1 MSQIFYLNDLM
12 ADAPTDGV
20 DVQKE
25 FENTMLQYAKI
36 RNEPLLDIEK
46 YVVIGNEVSKIMIGG
61 KSLKE
66 LIKGVEDNDLRKVC
80 YGYFCLRDNTN
91 LLDYNYQDADFNDTV
106 LEEILDMTFHNGKSA
121 LYTAMASLKSWLLL
135 SFPIEKEWK
144 NPIVTLD
151 DKNKYKLNN
160 FYGSNRYCI
169 VDKILQGQETS
180 EAYLVRFTHRLDNF
194 TIEYS
199 DDFKDYFLKMQVE
212 ELRNITLRL
221 NLAYSRNLITLN
233 KEDERLYRL
242 CSCTGVSN
250 MFELKSSHDLGI
262 RFYLKKKDESHLIFG
277 GVGRKSNYKGL
288 QQNNDMIRAYRTIE
302 KYEKEK

>member
-212 ELRNITLRL
+212 ELRNMTLRL

-262 RFYLKKKDESHLIFG
+262 RFYLKKKDESHLFFG

>member
-212 ELRNITLRL
+212 ELRNMTLRL
-221 NLAYSRNLITLN
+221 NLAYSRNLIALN
-233 KEDERLYRL
+233 KEDERLYRH

>member
-1 MSQIFYLNDLM
+1 M

-194 TIEYS
+194 TIEYC

-212 ELRNITLRL
+212 ELRNMTLRL

>member
-80 YGYFCLRDNTN
+80 FGYFCLRDNTN

-212 ELRNITLRL
+212 ELRNMTLRL

-233 KEDERLYRL
+233 KEDERLYRH

>member
-1 MSQIFYLNDLM
+1 M
-12 ADAPTDGV
+12 ADAPIDGV

-25 FENTMLQYAKI
+25 FENTMLQYAQI

-66 LIKGVEDNDLRKVC
+66 LIKGVEDNDLKKVC

-194 TIEYS
+194 TIEYC

-212 ELRNITLRL
+212 ELRNMTLRL

>member
-212 ELRNITLRL
+212 ELRNMTLRL

-277 GVGRKSNYKGL
+277 GVGRKSNY
-288 QQNNDMIRAYRTIE
+288 NNTLLILM
-302 KYEKEK
+302 

>member
-212 ELRNITLRL
+212 ELRNMTIRL
-221 NLAYSRNLITLN
+221 NLAYSRNLIALN
-233 KEDERLYRL
+233 NEDERLYRH

>member
-46 YVVIGNEVSKIMIGG
+46 YVVIGNDVSKIMIGG

-212 ELRNITLRL
+212 ELRNMTLRL

>member
-194 TIEYS
+194 TIEYC

-212 ELRNITLRL
+212 ELRNMTLRL

>member
-160 FYGSNRYCI
+160 FYESNRYCI

-212 ELRNITLRL
+212 ELRNMTLRL

>member
-180 EAYLVRFTHRLDNF
+180 EVYLVRFTHRLDNF

-212 ELRNITLRL
+212 ELRNMTLRL
-221 NLAYSRNLITLN
+221 NLAYSRNLIALN
-233 KEDERLYRL
+233 KEDERLYRH

>member
-25 FENTMLQYAKI
+25 FENTMLQYAQI

-46 YVVIGNEVSKIMIGG
+46 YVVIGNEVSNIMIGG

-66 LIKGVEDNDLRKVC
+66 LIKGVKDNDLRKVC

-106 LEEILDMTFHNGKSA
+106 LEEILDMTFHNGKSS
-121 LYTAMASLKSWLLL
+121 LYAAMASLKSWMLL

-151 DKNKYKLNN
+151 NKNKYKLNN
-160 FYGSNRYCI
+160 FYGSNRYDI
-169 VDKILQGQETS
+169 VDKILDGQETR
-180 EAYLVRFTHRLDNF
+180 EAYLIRFTHRLDNF
-194 TIEYS
+194 TIEYNNVFKS
-199 DDFKDYFLKMQVE
+199 DFLNMQVE
-212 ELRNITLRL
+212 ELRNMIVRL
-221 NLAYSRNLITLN
+221 NLAYSKNLIALN
-233 KEDERLYRL
+233 KEEERLYRH
-242 CSCTGVSN
+242 CTCTGVSN
-250 MFELKSSHDLGI
+250 MFELKSAHDLGI

-277 GVGRKSNYKGL
+277 GVGRKSNYKGS
-288 QQNNDMIRAYRTIE
+288 QQNNDMIRAYHAIE
-302 KYEKEK
+302 EYEREK

>member
-1 MSQIFYLNDLM
+1 M

-212 ELRNITLRL
+212 ELRNMTLRL

-250 MFELKSSHDLGI
+250 MFELKSSHDLEI

>member
-212 ELRNITLRL
+212 ELRNMTLRL

-242 CSCTGVSN
+242 CLCTGVSN

>member
-46 YVVIGNEVSKIMIGG
+46 YVIIGNEVSKIMIGG

-106 LEEILDMTFHNGKSA
+106 LEEILDMTFHNGKSS

-212 ELRNITLRL
+212 ELRNMTLRL
-221 NLAYSRNLITLN
+221 NLAYSRNLIALN
-233 KEDERLYRL
+233 KEDERLYRH

-250 MFELKSSHDLGI
+250 MFELKSCHDLGI

-277 GVGRKSNYKGL
+277 GVGRKSNYKGP

>member
-1 MSQIFYLNDLM
+1 M

-80 YGYFCLRDNTN
+80 FGYFCLRDNTN

-212 ELRNITLRL
+212 ELRNMTLRL

-233 KEDERLYRL
+233 KEDERLYRH

>member
-199 DDFKDYFLKMQVE
+199 DDFKDCFLKMQVE
-212 ELRNITLRL
+212 ELRNMTLRL

-262 RFYLKKKDESHLIFG
+262 RFYLKKIDESHLIFG

>member
-1 MSQIFYLNDLM
+1 M

-46 YVVIGNEVSKIMIGG
+46 YVVIGNDVSKIMIGG

-212 ELRNITLRL
+212 ELRNMTLRL

>member
-1 MSQIFYLNDLM
+1 M

-212 ELRNITLRL
+212 ELRNMTIRL
-221 NLAYSRNLITLN
+221 NLAYSRNLIALN
-233 KEDERLYRL
+233 KEDERLYRH

>member
-1 MSQIFYLNDLM
+1 M

-212 ELRNITLRL
+212 ELRNMTLRL

-233 KEDERLYRL
+233 KEDERLYRH

>member
-135 SFPIEKEWK
+135 SFPIEKERK

-212 ELRNITLRL
+212 ELRNMILRL
-221 NLAYSRNLITLN
+221 NLAYSRNLITHN
-233 KEDERLYRL
+233 KEDERLYRH

>member
-66 LIKGVEDNDLRKVC
+66 LIKGVEDNDLSKVC

-194 TIEYS
+194 TIEYC

-212 ELRNITLRL
+212 ELRNMTLRL

>member
-1 MSQIFYLNDLM
+1 M

-212 ELRNITLRL
+212 ELRNMTLRL
-221 NLAYSRNLITLN
+221 NLAYSRNLIALN
-233 KEDERLYRL
+233 KEDERLYRH

>member
-1 MSQIFYLNDLM
+1 M

-212 ELRNITLRL
+212 ELRNMTLRL

>member
-212 ELRNITLRL
+212 ELRNMTLRL

-277 GVGRKSNYKGL
+277 GVGRKSNYKRL

>member
-1 MSQIFYLNDLM
+1 
-12 ADAPTDGV
+12 
-20 DVQKE
+20 
-25 FENTMLQYAKI
+25 
-36 RNEPLLDIEK
+36 
-46 YVVIGNEVSKIMIGG
+46 
-61 KSLKE
+61 
-66 LIKGVEDNDLRKVC
+66 
-80 YGYFCLRDNTN
+80 
-91 LLDYNYQDADFNDTV
+91 
-106 LEEILDMTFHNGKSA
+106 
-121 LYTAMASLKSWLLL
+121 MASLKSWLLL

-212 ELRNITLRL
+212 ELRNMTLRL

-233 KEDERLYRL
+233 KEDERLYRH

>member
-25 FENTMLQYAKI
+25 FENTMHQYAQI

-66 LIKGVEDNDLRKVC
+66 LIKGVEDSDLKKVC

-106 LEEILDMTFHNGKSA
+106 LEEILDMTFHNGKSS
-121 LYTAMASLKSWLLL
+121 LYAAMASLKSWILL

-151 DKNKYKLNN
+151 NKNKYKLNN
-160 FYGSNRYCI
+160 FYGSNRYDI
-169 VDKILQGQETS
+169 VDKID
-180 EAYLVRFTHRLDNF
+180 THTFSPNENSALPIASRA
-194 TIEYS
+194 
-199 DDFKDYFLKMQVE
+199 
-212 ELRNITLRL
+212 ELSVI
-221 NLAYSRNLITLN
+221 
-233 KEDERLYRL
+233 
-242 CSCTGVSN
+242 
-250 MFELKSSHDLGI
+250 
-262 RFYLKKKDESHLIFG
+262 
-277 GVGRKSNYKGL
+277 
-288 QQNNDMIRAYRTIE
+288 
-302 KYEKEK
+302 

>member
-212 ELRNITLRL
+212 ELRNMTLRL
-221 NLAYSRNLITLN
+221 KLAYSRNLITLN

>member
-1 MSQIFYLNDLM
+1 M

-180 EAYLVRFTHRLDNF
+180 EVYLVRFTHRLDNF

-212 ELRNITLRL
+212 ELRNMTLRL
-221 NLAYSRNLITLN
+221 NLAYSRNLIALN
-233 KEDERLYRL
+233 KEDERLYRH

>member
-212 ELRNITLRL
+212 ELKNMTLRL

>member
-1 MSQIFYLNDLM
+1 M

-212 ELRNITLRL
+212 ELRNMTLRL
-221 NLAYSRNLITLN
+221 NIAYSKNLIALN
-233 KEDERLYRL
+233 KEDERLYRH

>member
-212 ELRNITLRL
+212 ELRNMTLRL

-242 CSCTGVSN
+242 CSCTGVSD

>member
-1 MSQIFYLNDLM
+1 M

-212 ELRNITLRL
+212 ELRNMTLRL

-242 CSCTGVSN
+242 CLCTGVSN

>member
-212 ELRNITLRL
+212 ELRNMTLRL